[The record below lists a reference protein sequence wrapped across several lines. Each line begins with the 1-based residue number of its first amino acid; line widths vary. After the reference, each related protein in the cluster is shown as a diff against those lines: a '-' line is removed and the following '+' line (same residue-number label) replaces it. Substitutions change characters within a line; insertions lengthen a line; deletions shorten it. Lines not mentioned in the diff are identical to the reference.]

1 MPTLGFFLL
10 CFNDLS
16 AITIEITSIFVSFI
30 GIITTIISINI
41 IEWDIFNSLYK
52 KIFIY
57 GTGIF
62 VLIILITISMVIL
75 RIKLVLYSKYNTL
88 GNILSIIVVISSM
101 LGFVIHILSTIFLF
115 DTIISIK
122 SQLQISQWLNPMII
136 FGFVSFIWI
145 LLIMTALSD
154 NLRIGYR
161 ITGSYNNYLKAISVE
176 RVVSSVQ
183 RITMKEPNKIKHN
196 KNVIKNEKKIVVT
209 TVNNIKETSNT
220 SNTNMKEDEIK
231 YNGLVDETNV
241 TEYSKKTGNNKI

>member
-183 RITMKEPNKIKHN
+183 RITMKEPNKVKHN

>member
-30 GIITTIISINI
+30 GIITTLISINI

-183 RITMKEPNKIKHN
+183 RITMKEPNKVKHN

>member
-1 MPTLGFFLL
+1 MPNLGFFLL

-16 AITIEITSIFVSFI
+16 AITIEIISIFVSFI

-183 RITMKEPNKIKHN
+183 RITMKEPNKVKHN

>member
-241 TEYSKKTGNNKI
+241 TK